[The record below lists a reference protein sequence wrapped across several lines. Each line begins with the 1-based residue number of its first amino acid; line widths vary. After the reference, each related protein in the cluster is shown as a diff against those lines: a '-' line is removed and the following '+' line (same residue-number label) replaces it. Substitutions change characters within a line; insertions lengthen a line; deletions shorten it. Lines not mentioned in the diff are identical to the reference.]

1 MKQLYLIIH
10 SLLTAI
16 LAWLSARLGILLPV
30 MCLLLVMYGEEKL
43 QYIGGWY
50 GKWNWSRRTRRIPP
64 ANGG

>member
-1 MKQLYLIIH
+1 MSINEVQIMKQLYLIIH

-43 QYIGGWY
+43 QY
-50 GKWNWSRRTRRIPP
+50 T
-64 ANGG
+64 